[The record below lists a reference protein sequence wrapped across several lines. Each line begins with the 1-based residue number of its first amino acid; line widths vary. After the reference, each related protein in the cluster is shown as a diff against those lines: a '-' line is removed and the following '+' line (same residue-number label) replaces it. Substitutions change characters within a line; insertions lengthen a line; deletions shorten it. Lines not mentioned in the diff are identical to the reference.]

1 MSNNIY
7 GLDAQIVKFNEQG
20 LVPAIA
26 VDAANGDVLMLA
38 YMNME
43 SLELTLN
50 TEIAHYYSRSRQSLW
65 KKGETSG
72 NIQKVISIS
81 IDCDEDTLLLRVDQT
96 GAACHTGNR
105 SCFYRTFEEQEKIA
119 ASAGNINYVIRRLY
133 DLIGQRRDNP
143 VEGSYTNYLFD
154 KGIDKIL
161 KKVGEESAE
170 VIIAAKNHSKA
181 EMTYEISD
189 LVYHTLVLMVEEGV
203 QIDDILLEL
212 QNREK

>member
-1 MSNNIY
+1 MSNLF
-7 GLDAQIVKFNEQG
+7 GLDIELVNFNESG

-26 VDAANGDVLMLA
+26 VDAANGEVLMMA
-38 YMNME
+38 YMNRE
-43 SLELTLN
+43 SLGLTLE
-50 TEIAHYYSRSRQSLW
+50 TGIAHYYSRSRQTLW

-72 NIQKVISIS
+72 HTQEVESIAV
-81 IDCDEDTLLLRVDQT
+81 DCDEDTLLLKVNQT

-105 SCFYRTFEEQEKIA
+105 SCFYREFAKNDGNA
-119 ASAGNINYVIRRLY
+119 ASVAAAGSIIRDLY
-133 DLIGQRRDNP
+133 KLIAERKISP
-143 VEGSYTNYLFD
+143 VEGSYTNYLFT

-170 VIIAAKNHSKA
+170 VIIAAKNHSKP

-203 QIDDILLEL
+203 QIDDILSEL
-212 QNREK
+212 QSRQK